1 MPYLYA
7 HRDFIQVILVG
18 ATGYTTMLTETELIL
33 KVLIAAATLG
43 FIIYKWIKES
53 KK

>member
-1 MPYLYA
+1 MPNLYA

-18 ATGYTTMLTETELIL
+18 VTGYSTMLTETELVL

-53 KK
+53 RK